1 MRQLRPGSWLEGGAG
16 PWLAARLGCGVFFGG
31 VAVLCA
37 QLPDAPSPLS
47 EATPVS
53 ETVSEPP
60 SQAASPTWETQ
71 KQARF
76 WVFNIPAPRGQIC
89 DRNGEPLALQRMGY
103 NLALQFP
110 RPLKFTAAELNAFVA
125 GEAQRLGQVL
135 GRPVTPQAG
144 AALKHYRNRP
154 LLPFVLLQNLS
165 ASDLVSV
172 KAAQNANWEVLP
184 FYARHYPNGTL
195 AGHALGYVGRT
206 GKFQDGVV
214 ENNESLWPDLEGRE
228 GLERTFD
235 QVLRGE
241 SGQLNVTYNGA
252 GKKTSEQVSITPIT
266 GKHVITT
273 LDLSLQRSCEAALA
287 AGTKR
292 GAMVIMDPQNGDILA
307 MASWPPINPNQ
318 FVPSISEADY
328 EAIKRDKNEPLFPR
342 FSLAS
347 YPPGSTFKCF
357 VGLAGLA
364 SGKISPSE
372 EYECTTGFQIGDQI
386 FHNWKKTNTGNLNF
400 VEALE
405 QSCNTWFYQ
414 AGLKMGANVITDYA
428 ASVGFGERTGIPIPE
443 ESAGLLPT
451 DEYMRQKHKGRM
463 VGGML
468 AQLAIGQGGTEI
480 TPLQMAQAMAV
491 LGNGG
496 VLHQTRL
503 VQQIQD
509 ITGEVVN
516 AYNVRIKRRVEIPP
530 ETFLALR
537 QGMIQVVSGS
547 RGTAHQS
554 KVEKVNVAG
563 KTGTAQWHNN
573 QTVAWFAGFAPA
585 EGPRVAFAAVYE
597 GDPHRNDVHGGSHA
611 APMVGKVLR
620 EYFKNPANIKP
631 VPLKD
636 ENGNDIEPTAIP
648 PVSRKAS
655 PPLGDP
661 SDQEE
666 IPSEPTPAEP
676 KQTPTPFWKRIFG

>member
-1 MRQLRPGSWLEGGAG
+1 MRPLRFGPRYLGGAG
-16 PWLAARLGCGVFFGG
+16 LLQPATLVALSFFVSPVGVRGQQPGPPPSETAA
-31 VAVLCA
+31 AE
-37 QLPDAPSPLS
+37 APS
-47 EATPVS
+47 
-53 ETVSEPP
+53 
-60 SQAASPTWETQ
+60 QGASPTWDTQ

-110 RPLKFTAAELNAFVA
+110 RPFKFTEVEVNAFVA
-125 GEAQRLGQVL
+125 GEAQKLGELL
-135 GRPVTPQAG
+135 GRPVTTQPG

-154 LLPFVLLQNLS
+154 LLPYVLLQNLN
-165 ASDLVSV
+165 A
-172 KAAQNANWEVLP
+172 KEQAKIKEAQNGSWEVLP
-184 FYARHYPNGTL
+184 FYARHYPNGTV

-206 GKFQDGVV
+206 GKFQDGPVD
-214 ENNESLWPDLEGRE
+214 NNESLWPDLEGRA
-228 GLERTFD
+228 GLEQTFD
-235 QVLRGE
+235 QLLRGE
-241 SGQLNVTYNGA
+241 SGQMNVTYNGA
-252 GKKTSEQVSITPIT
+252 GKKASEQVSITPIA

-292 GAMVIMDPQNGDILA
+292 GAMVVMDPQNGDILA

-318 FVPSISEADY
+318 FVPFISDADY
-328 EAIKRDKNEPLFPR
+328 GALTKDKNEPLFPR
-342 FSLAS
+342 FSMAS

-364 SGKISPSE
+364 SGKISPTE
-372 EYECTTGFQIGDQI
+372 EYECAPGFQVGDRI

-400 VEALE
+400 AEALE

-428 ASVGFGERTGIPIPE
+428 TSVGFGEKTGIPIPD
-443 ESAGLLPT
+443 ESPGLIPT
-451 DEYMRQKHKGRM
+451 DEYMRQKHSVRM
-463 VGGML
+463 VGGQL
-468 AQLAIGQGGTEI
+468 AMLAIGQGSTEI
-480 TPLQMAQAMAV
+480 TPLQMAQGMAV

-496 VLHQTRL
+496 ILYQSRL

-530 ETFLALR
+530 ETQLALR
-537 QGMIQVVSGS
+537 QGMLQVVAGS
-547 RGTAHQS
+547 RGTAHQA
-554 KVEKVNVAG
+554 KVDKVNVAG

-573 QTVAWFAGFAPA
+573 KTVAWFAGFAPA
-585 EGPRVAFAAVYE
+585 EGPRVAFAVVYE
-597 GDPHRNDVHGGSHA
+597 GDPHRNDVHGGTHA
-611 APMVGKVLR
+611 APIVGKVLR

-631 VPLKD
+631 VPSKD
-636 ENGNDIEPTAIP
+636 ENGNDIEPAAIQITP
-648 PVSRKAS
+648 RKTDAVPTDS
-655 PPLGDP
+655 
-661 SDQEE
+661 SDQEGA
-666 IPSEPTPAEP
+666 PQEPTPTAP

>member
-1 MRQLRPGSWLEGGAG
+1 MRPLRFGPRNMGGAALLQPATLLCFSFFGSVLFLHGQQPGS
-16 PWLAARLGCGVFFGG
+16 P
-31 VAVLCA
+31 
-37 QLPDAPSPLS
+37 P
-47 EATPVS
+47 S
-53 ETVSEPP
+53 ETATVEAPA
-60 SQAASPTWETQ
+60 QGASPTWDTQ

-110 RPLKFTAAELNAFVA
+110 RPFKFTEVEVNAFVA
-125 GEAQRLGQVL
+125 GEAQKLGELL
-135 GRPVTPQAG
+135 GRPVTTQPG

-154 LLPFVLLQNLS
+154 LLPYILLQNLN
-165 ASDLVSV
+165 A
-172 KAAQNANWEVLP
+172 KEQTKIKEAQNANWEVLP
-184 FYARHYPNGTL
+184 FYARHYPQGTL

-206 GKFQDGVV
+206 GKFQDSPV
-214 ENNESLWPDLEGRE
+214 ENNESLWPDLEGRA
-228 GLERTFD
+228 GLEQTFD
-235 QVLRGE
+235 QLLRGE

-252 GKKTSEQVSITPIT
+252 GKKASEQVSITPIA

-292 GAMVIMDPQNGDILA
+292 GAMVVMDPQNGDILA

-318 FVPSISEADY
+318 FVPFISDADY
-328 EAIKRDKNEPLFPR
+328 AALTKDKNEPLFPR
-342 FSLAS
+342 YSMAS

-364 SGKISPSE
+364 SGKISPTE
-372 EYECTTGFQIGDQI
+372 EYECAPGFQVGDRI

-400 VEALE
+400 AEALE

-414 AGLKMGANVITDYA
+414 AGLKIGANVITDYA
-428 ASVGFGERTGIPIPE
+428 NSVGFGEKTGIPIPD
-443 ESAGLLPT
+443 ESPGLIPT
-451 DEYMRQKHKGRM
+451 DEYMRQKHSVRM
-463 VGGML
+463 VGGQL
-468 AQLAIGQGGTEI
+468 AMLAIGQGSTEI
-480 TPLQMAQAMAV
+480 TPLQMAQGMAV

-496 VLHQTRL
+496 VLYQSRL

-516 AYNVRIKRRVEIPP
+516 AYNVRIKRRIEIPP
-530 ETFLALR
+530 ETQLALR
-537 QGMIQVVSGS
+537 QGMLQVVAGS
-547 RGTAHQS
+547 RGTAHQA
-554 KVEKVNVAG
+554 KVDKVNVAG

-585 EGPRVAFAAVYE
+585 EGPRVAFAVVYE

-636 ENGNDIEPTAIP
+636 ENGNDIEPAIIQITP
-648 PVSRKAS
+648 RKTDS
-655 PPLGDP
+655 VPTDS
-661 SDQEE
+661 SDQEGV
-666 IPSEPTPAEP
+666 PQEPTPTTP